1 MTENLK
7 PENNDQVLESVQWAV
22 TQKIPLDVRG
32 QGTKLGMGRPVEADH
47 ILDLSGLSEI
57 TDYQPS
63 ELFVT
68 ANAGTP
74 MKDIYAALDQ
84 QNQQLMFEPPDYGPL
99 LGGAVDQGTLGG
111 LVACNIAGP
120 RRIKAGSARD
130 NCIGFH
136 AVSGRGEM
144 FKSGGK
150 VVKNVTGFDL
160 SKLMTGSYGTLAVMT
175 EATLKVLPSPEN
187 TRTVLVRWAKDGDAD
202 QLNNQAMTEALVST
216 NEVSS
221 AAHLP
226 AKIAARSAVAYLNS
240 AGGAVT
246 ALRIEGP
253 APSTAY
259 RCAALKELLSKFGDV
274 EELHT
279 KNSKML
285 WKEIADVSY
294 LAANQER
301 AVWRI
306 SVPPTEGAHVV
317 QRILESAE
325 ADVMYDWAGGLVW
338 LQIDEVDQASKDL
351 IRGSVVQAG
360 GHATLVRASKQ
371 LRQSDIVFQP
381 LDPYM
386 SGITKRVKNGFD
398 PESILNPGRMYK
410 GI

>member
-99 LGGAVDQGTLGG
+99 LGGAADQGTLGG

-160 SKLMTGSYGTLAVMT
+160 SKLITI
-175 EATLKVLPSPEN
+175 
-187 TRTVLVRWAKDGDAD
+187 AK
-202 QLNNQAMTEALVST
+202 
-216 NEVSS
+216 
-221 AAHLP
+221 
-226 AKIAARSAVAYLNS
+226 
-240 AGGAVT
+240 
-246 ALRIEGP
+246 
-253 APSTAY
+253 
-259 RCAALKELLSKFGDV
+259 
-274 EELHT
+274 
-279 KNSKML
+279 
-285 WKEIADVSY
+285 
-294 LAANQER
+294 
-301 AVWRI
+301 
-306 SVPPTEGAHVV
+306 
-317 QRILESAE
+317 
-325 ADVMYDWAGGLVW
+325 
-338 LQIDEVDQASKDL
+338 
-351 IRGSVVQAG
+351 
-360 GHATLVRASKQ
+360 
-371 LRQSDIVFQP
+371 
-381 LDPYM
+381 
-386 SGITKRVKNGFD
+386 
-398 PESILNPGRMYK
+398 
-410 GI
+410 